1 MTRTPPPAPDKTT
14 VAVGNGVAIGG
25 ARVPVLDVDG
35 VTKTYPGEPPIEAL
49 RAVHLTIGQGEL
61 VGIVG
66 PSGSGKT
73 TLLQLMG
80 TLDRPTSGQ
89 VRITG
94 LDVATMADEDVAYL
108 RATRIG
114 FIFQQFFLAEHSTAL
129 DNVADGLLYAG
140 VPLKQ
145 RRERALDAL
154 ELVGLAERHDARP
167 TQLSGGQRQRV
178 AIARALVGQPAIV
191 LADEPTGNLDQATG
205 QSILA
210 LIDRLQQ
217 AGSTIVVITH
227 DHAIAER
234 MPRTVEILDGRV
246 VADTGPAAG
255 TDHRRHHLA
264 GPPTHAPQTAS
275 GTPVGDEPS

>member
-1 MTRTPPPAPDKTT
+1 MTRTPPPALEDHI
-14 VAVGNGVAIGG
+14 AG
-25 ARVPVLDVDG
+25 AGCGPAAGEPAGPVLEVDE
-35 VTKTYPGEPPIEAL
+35 VTKSYPGEPPVEAL
-49 RAVHLTIGQGEL
+49 RGVSARVGAGEL

-80 TLDRPTSGQ
+80 TLDRPTSGR

-94 LDVATMADEDVAYL
+94 LDVATLADRELAYL

-140 VPLKQ
+140 VPLEQ
-145 RRERALDAL
+145 RRERALEAL
-154 ELVGLAERHDARP
+154 ELVGLAERPRARP
-167 TQLSGGQRQRV
+167 TQLSGGQRQRI
-178 AIARALVGQPAIV
+178 AIARALVGRPAIV
-191 LADEPTGNLDQATG
+191 LADEPTGNLDQSTG

-210 LIDRLQQ
+210 LIDQLHQ

-234 MPRTVEILDGRV
+234 MPRRIELLDGRIL
-246 VADTGPAAG
+246 ADT
-255 TDHRRHHLA
+255 D
-264 GPPTHAPQTAS
+264 AS
-275 GTPVGDEPS
+275 GREAS